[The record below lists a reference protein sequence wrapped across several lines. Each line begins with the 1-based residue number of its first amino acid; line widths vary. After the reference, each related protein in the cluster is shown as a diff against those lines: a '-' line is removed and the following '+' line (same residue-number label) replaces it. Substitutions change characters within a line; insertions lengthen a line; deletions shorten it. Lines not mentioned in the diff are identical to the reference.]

1 MRNTDG
7 PSAAIRPD
15 PARRLAAAVA
25 LIALAGLVAVLLITS
40 AQSFP
45 SGVAAAACLVAA
57 AVAVVEGLRQRRIA
71 RLTLAVVAVVL
82 IAGSIALL
90 VGAELLLELAA
101 IVALLVVATL
111 AGRRAFEPVASLEPA
126 PRPHH
131 PVVIWNPKS
140 GGGKALSNDL
150 AAEAAARGIEAIELH
165 RGDDIVQLVDDAVAR
180 GADALAAAG
189 GDGTQALVATIAAE
203 HDLPFAC
210 IPAGTRNHF
219 ALDLGVD
226 RDDVVGALDAL
237 VDGGERRVDLAEI
250 NGRVFVNNVSLG
262 IYASAVQRDEY
273 RDAKLSTLLDT
284 VPEVVG
290 PAAPTGSELRW
301 VGPDGTTHG
310 STAVLLVSNNPYR
323 VGTLIGSGTRPRLDD
338 GVLGIV
344 ATRERG
350 TSGSGTSRLRLWS
363 AWEQP
368 EFTVDCDQPVP
379 VGVDGEALMMQ
390 PPLRFAVR
398 PLALRVRISPR
409 HPGASPSSGMPTG
422 PLDAVGRLAR
432 IAAGRGPTRRAQA
445 Q

>member
-1 MRNTDG
+1 MRNDDG
-7 PSAAIRPD
+7 PSVAPRTG
-15 PARRLAAAVA
+15 PARRLVAAIA
-25 LIALAGLVAVLLITS
+25 LLALAGLVALLVFT
-40 AQSFP
+40 AVQSFP
-45 SGVAAAACLVAA
+45 VGALAALALVGAVLAA
-57 AVAVVEGLRQRRIA
+57 VEGLRRR
-71 RLTLAVVAVVL
+71 RGERVVL
-82 IAGSIALL
+82 
-90 VGAELLLELAA
+90 LAA
-101 IVALLVVATL
+101 AAVLATGSVALLLIEGLVVELAFVVGL
-111 AGRRAFEPVASLEPA
+111 LVVLAIAGRRAFEPVANLEPA
-126 PRPHH
+126 EPPRH

-150 AAEAAARGIEAIELH
+150 AAAAAARGIEAIELH
-165 RGDDIVQLVDDAVAR
+165 RGDDIVQLVTDAVAR

-189 GDGTQALVATIAAE
+189 GDGTQALVAAVAAE

-237 VDGGERRVDLAEI
+237 VNGRERRVDLAEI

-284 VPEVVG
+284 VPEVIG
-290 PAAPTGSELRW
+290 PAAATDSELRW
-301 VGPDGTTHG
+301 RGPDGSTRG

-323 VGTLIGSGTRPRLDD
+323 VGTLIGSGTRPRLD
-338 GVLGIV
+338 GGALGIV
-344 ATRERG
+344 ATRERAER
-350 TSGSGTSRLRLWS
+350 TPGTSRLRLWT

-390 PPLRFAVR
+390 PPLQFAIR
-398 PLALRVRISPR
+398 PLALRVRIAPQ

-422 PLDAVGRLAR
+422 PVDAVGRLAR
-432 IAAGRGPTRRAQA
+432 IAVGGGPDERAQS